1 MKAKITS
8 KGQLTVPKK
17 VREYLNLKIGDE
29 IKFSVNETGEV
40 VISSKKVSFRSLKNI
55 LPKKDIKVSVEEMNK
70 AIAKSAAE

>member
-29 IKFSVNETGEV
+29 IK
-40 VISSKKVSFRSLKNI
+40 I
-55 LPKKDIKVSVEEMNK
+55 LGQ
-70 AIAKSAAE
+70 